1 MIRFRSRAAI
11 VACLACLAWLVQGH
25 CVAQTFDSGTEGWKV
40 VTFCYRPGYVE
51 PAAPIMLLPTC
62 PGECPQSQQCV
73 VSVSC
78 GVLAIDPL
86 NPGGFLEAPDVDG
99 TCMVGQVQY
108 WSAPAAVLSQLGCS
122 RGGSLIFSL
131 QSVGAGSFFA
141 QEDVILDSAG
151 GRLVCCVVQSAPAAW
166 TPYSV
171 PLAAGPWRLTSP
183 DGPLASVAEV
193 QAALSQPDAL
203 YIRSEFRLGPDV
215 ARLDDA
221 GVIASSPLGD
231 LNGDRLVNGADLGI
245 LLAAWGS
252 GDTVADL
259 DCDGTV
265 GGADLGLL
273 LAGWTG

>member
-1 MIRFRSRAAI
+1 MTRVRRLAA
-11 VACLACLAWLVQGH
+11 VVVCSAWLVRGE
-25 CVAQTFDSGTEGWKV
+25 CGAQSFDSGTEGWKV

-51 PAAPIMLLPTC
+51 PTAPIMLLPTC

-73 VSVSC
+73 VSVNC
-78 GVLAIDPL
+78 DTWAIDPI

-99 TCMVGQVQY
+99 TCMAGQVQY

-131 QSVGAGSFFA
+131 QSVGAGGFFA
-141 QEDVILDSAG
+141 QEDVILDG
-151 GRLVCCVVQSAPAAW
+151 GGTRLVCSVVSSAPAAW
-166 TPYSV
+166 TPFSV
-171 PLAAGPWRLTSP
+171 PLAAGPWRLTGP
-183 DGPLASVAEV
+183 GGPLASAEEV
-193 QAALSQPDAL
+193 QAALTQPDAL
-203 YIRSEFRLGPDV
+203 YIRSEFRLGPDT

-221 GVIASSPLGD
+221 GVVAPSPLGD
-231 LNGDRLVNGADLGI
+231 LNQDGLVNGADLGI

-252 GDTVADL
+252 SDSVADL

-265 GGADLGLL
+265 SGADLGVL